1 MKTILYLI
9 LTLSIVFSPPLA
21 AQSFKSEIK
30 TPNPDALASAR
41 KACTD
46 LFSNLAAGKTEE
58 IASWISNEVGYTRN
72 SADKMT
78 MKSDFKSKL
87 DLVVTSPPVTPYG
100 KLSGYD
106 LINETYLPN
115 SNRYFRL
122 VYISY
127 HEGAPLIWEF
137 RFYVKADGKVA
148 LNYIVWSEKNPF
160 EYMSNAEMI
169 FPSGYS
175 K

>member
-1 MKTILYLI
+1 MKSILFLLLSLLI
-9 LTLSIVFSPPLA
+9 VVSLPTV
-21 AQSFKSEIK
+21 AQSPKQETK
-30 TPNPDALASAR
+30 TPNPEALSAAR

-46 LFSNLAAGKTEE
+46 LFTNLATGKTEE
-58 IASWISNEVGYTRN
+58 IATWIANEIGYTRDPAN
-72 SADKMT
+72 RIILKN
-78 MKSDFKSKL
+78 DFKSKL
-87 DLVVTSPPVTPYG
+87 DLVITSPPVTPYG

-106 LINETYLPN
+106 LIDEAYLPN
-115 SNRYFRL
+115 SNRFFRL

-137 RFYVKADGKVA
+137 RFYIKPDGKVA

-160 EYMSNAEMI
+160 EYMSNTDMLFAH
-169 FPSGYS
+169 GNS

>member
-1 MKTILYLI
+1 MKIYLF
-9 LTLSIVFSPPLA
+9 LLLGLSIVFSLPAA
-21 AQSFKSEIK
+21 AQSTKQEIK
-30 TPNPDALASAR
+30 TPNPEALTAGR

-46 LFSNLAAGKTEE
+46 LFTNLAAGKTEE
-58 IASWISNEVGYTRN
+58 IATWIANEIGYTRDPAN
-72 SADKMT
+72 RIT
-78 MKSDFKSKL
+78 MKNDFKSKL
-87 DLVVTSPPVTPYG
+87 DLVITSPPITPYG

-106 LINETYLPN
+106 LIDEAYLPN
-115 SNRYFRL
+115 SNRFFRL

-137 RFYVKADGKVA
+137 RFYVKPDGKVA

-160 EYMSNAEMI
+160 EYMSNTEMI
-169 FPSGYS
+169 FAHGSS

>member
-1 MKTILYLI
+1 MKHTRLLF
-9 LTLSIVFSPPLA
+9 LAMVIVFSLPAA
-21 AQSFKSEIK
+21 AQSSKSEIK
-30 TPNPDALASAR
+30 MPNPEALASAR
-41 KACTD
+41 KACAD

-58 IASWISNEVGYTRN
+58 IATWISTEVGYMRN
-72 SADKMT
+72 PADRITLKN
-78 MKSDFKSKL
+78 DFKSKL
-87 DLVVTSPPVTPYG
+87 DLVITSPPVTPYG

-106 LINETYLPN
+106 LINEAYLPN

-127 HEGAPLIWEF
+127 HEAAPLIWEF
-137 RFYVKADGKVA
+137 RYYVKPDGKVA

-160 EYMSNAEMI
+160 EYMSNVDIVFAGG
-169 FPSGYS
+169 ST